1 MKRCR
6 INKRHWLQNLFKIK
20 KILNFRIMWINFFIC
35 LSLFALMMSINQW
48 LLAIPIAILI
58 VYIACINF
66 KFMWLIW
73 LCLFIWFIFWNIH
86 HYIYLI
92 NWYEYK
98 DIVNGRYTVID
109 ITEKNVYIQDQ
120 YLRKLVVWKS
130 DLYPDITLYSQF
142 YASGKLMPMDYNSNY
157 YASNNIYYI
166 LKVTHYTRL
175 ENWWNVRHWFFK
187 YYLQKD
193 LDYYQLI
200 IPLLFGFNIQV
211 HNNIIES
218 LKDMG
223 AVHLIV
229 VSGLHFATIYGLIKL
244 LTIKIDKSKI
254 LCTILII
261 IYFFFVKKSISVFR
275 AFTFLLIQQFLIKK
289 HWHHRISLHQIL
301 FWISF
306 VYLLYS
312 PKNVLNLG
320 YWLSFILTFSLVL
333 YSQGQAKIEEEKQK
347 NITYMKALYLLK
359 IYFLSWFLSVT
370 IISVQQ
376 HAFSILSFL
385 YILFLTPI
393 FQFAIIFF
401 AIFFPLTFI
410 CSPISYLL
418 SRLISLLH
426 SFNLRVEIPHSNYLL
441 ILYVL
446 DYTILLKQSLIYKKS
461 ETRKYN

>member
-1 MKRCR
+1 MKRYW
-6 INKRHWLQNLFKIK
+6 INKGYWLQNFSKIK
-20 KILNFRIMWINFFIC
+20 KIFNFRIMWINFFIC
-35 LSLFALMMSINQW
+35 LSLFALMIDTNQW
-48 LLAIPIAILI
+48 LLGIPIAILI
-58 VYIACINF
+58 FYIACINL

-73 LCLFIWFIFWNIH
+73 LCLLIWFIFWNIH
-86 HYIYLI
+86 NYIYLE

-98 DIVNGRYTVID
+98 EINGRYTVID
-109 ITEKNVYIQDQ
+109 VTEKNVYVQDQ

-130 DLYPDITLYSQF
+130 DLYSDITIYSQF

-166 LKVTHYTRL
+166 FKVTHYTKL
-175 ENWWNVRHWFFK
+175 ENWWNIRHWFFR

-193 LDYYQLI
+193 IGYYQLI

-211 HNNIIES
+211 QNEIIQS

-229 VSGLHFATIYGLIKL
+229 VSGLHFATIFGLIKL
-244 LTIKIDKSKI
+244 LTYKFDKTKI
-254 LCTILII
+254 LCTVLII

-275 AFTFLLIQQFLIKK
+275 AFAFLLIQQFLMKK
-289 HWHHRISLHQIL
+289 HWHHRVSLHQIL

-306 VYLLYS
+306 IYLLYS

-320 YWLSFILTFSLVL
+320 YWLSFILTFSLIL
-333 YSQGQAKIEEEKQK
+333 YSQGQAKIEEEKHK
-347 NITYMKALYLLK
+347 NITYLKALYLLK
-359 IYFLSWFLSVT
+359 IYFFSWFLSIT
-370 IISVQQ
+370 IITVQQ

-385 YILFLTPI
+385 YILLLTPV
-393 FQFAIIFF
+393 FQLAIIFF

-418 SRLISLLH
+418 SKLIILLH
-426 SFNLRVEIPHSNYLL
+426 SFNLRVEIPNSNYLQA
-441 ILYVL
+441 LYIL
-446 DYTILLKQSLIYKKS
+446 DYFILLKQSLIYKKS